1 MPPEEL
7 LALPNV
13 PDGLIE
19 AARRGLL
26 VPFIGAGVSR
36 LAGCPSWVDFADAVL
51 RSLIQAGK
59 FSYSQLDQI
68 RNLNPRVKLSFAR
81 RLAADSKVSIDY
93 KALLHS
99 VARSDH
105 EVGCRIYRNL
115 FALGNIFVTTNYD
128 EWLDERIPDTSATLI
143 PSESPSNTSAI
154 MPMRVVHRVNEF
166 VPALLNLPN
175 TVIHLHGS
183 VLDPEQ
189 MILTTGDYLTHYA
202 NDRGSTEAERENRV
216 ITFLEYLF
224 NKRTVLFVGY
234 GLDELE
240 ILEYVI
246 LKAGKHF
253 TANSREPRHYILQG
267 FFSHEE
273 VLLRNLRSYY
283 LNECAVELIPFRR
296 DDKDFGQLLDV
307 LEDFARRIPAVPP
320 LVLQRAQEMEDL
332 LNG

>member
-1 MPPEEL
+1 MPEEL

-13 PDGLIE
+13 PEGLRE

-36 LAGCPSWVDFADAVL
+36 LAGCPSWVEFADAVL

-81 RLAADSKVSIDY
+81 RLARDSKLSIDY

-99 VARSDH
+99 VAPSDH
-105 EVGCRIYRNL
+105 KDGCRIYRSL
-115 FALGNIFVTTNYD
+115 FALGDIFVTTNYD
-128 EWLDERIPDTSATLI
+128 EWLDERIPDASATLV
-143 PSESPSNTSAI
+143 PSEAPSNTSAI
-154 MPMRVVHRVNEF
+154 APMRVVHRVNEF
-166 VPALLNLPN
+166 VPALLSLPN

-202 NDRGSTEAERENRV
+202 NDRGPAEAERENRV
-216 ITFLEYLF
+216 LTFLEYLF
-224 NKRTVLFVGY
+224 KNRTVLFVGY

-246 LKAGKHF
+246 LKAGNRSKG
-253 TANSREPRHYILQG
+253 NSREPRHYIVQG

-307 LEDFARRIPAVPP
+307 LEDFAQKLPAVPP
-320 LVLQRAQEMEDL
+320 LVLQRAQEMEGL

>member
-1 MPPEEL
+1 MPEEL
-7 LALPNV
+7 FAIPSV
-13 PDGLIE
+13 PDGLRE

-81 RLAADSKVSIDY
+81 RLALDSKVSIDY
-93 KALLHS
+93 KALLHT

-105 EVGCRIYRNL
+105 KDGCRIYRSL

-128 EWLDERIPDTSATLI
+128 EWLDEHIPGTSATLT
-143 PSESPSNTSAI
+143 PSEAPSNTSAI
-154 MPMRVVHRVNEF
+154 MPMRVAHRANEF
-166 VPALLNLPN
+166 MPALLNEPN

-183 VLDPEQ
+183 VLDPDK
-189 MILTTGDYLTHYA
+189 MILTTGDYLKHYA
-202 NDRGSTEAERENRV
+202 NDHGSADAEGENRV
-216 ITFLEYLF
+216 LTFLEYLF
-224 NKRTVLFVGY
+224 NKRSVLFIGY

-240 ILEYVI
+240 ILEYVL
-246 LKAGKHF
+246 LKAG
-253 TANSREPRHYILQG
+253 TRANSSSREIRHYILQP

-296 DDKDFGQLLDV
+296 DDKDYGQLLDV
-307 LEDFARRIPAVPP
+307 LEDLAQKIPAISP
-320 LVLQRAQEMEDL
+320 LVLQRAQEMEGL

>member
-1 MPPEEL
+1 MPEEL

-13 PDGLIE
+13 PDGLKE

-51 RSLIQAGK
+51 RALIQAGK

-81 RLAADSKVSIDY
+81 RLASDSRVSIDY
-93 KALLHS
+93 KTLLHS

-105 EVGCRIYRNL
+105 KDGCRIYRSL

-143 PSESPSNTSAI
+143 PSEAPSNTSAI

-166 VPALLNLPN
+166 VPALLSLPN

-202 NDRGSTEAERENRV
+202 NDRGAAEAERENRV
-216 ITFLEYLF
+216 LTFLEYLF
-224 NKRTVLFVGY
+224 NNRTVLFVGY

-246 LKAGKHF
+246 LKAGKRF
-253 TANSREPRHYILQG
+253 KTDSREPRHYILQG

-273 VLLRNLRSYY
+273 VLLRNFRSYC

-307 LEDFARRIPAVPP
+307 LEDFARKMPAVPP

>member
-1 MPPEEL
+1 MPEEL
-7 LALPNV
+7 LAIPNL
-13 PDGLIE
+13 PDGLRE

-59 FSYSQLDQI
+59 FSYSQLEQI

-81 RLAADSKVSIDY
+81 RLARDSKVSIDY

-99 VARSDH
+99 VPRSDH
-105 EVGCRIYRNL
+105 KDGCRIYRSL

-128 EWLDERIPDTSATLI
+128 EWLDEYIPSTSAT
-143 PSESPSNTSAI
+143 PTPYETSSNTPAI
-154 MPMRVVHRVNEF
+154 TTMRAIYRVIEF
-166 VPALLNLPN
+166 LPALLNEPN

-202 NDRGSTEAERENRV
+202 NDRGPAEAKQENRV
-216 ITFLEYLF
+216 LTFLEHLF
-224 NKRTVLFVGY
+224 AHRTVLFIGY

-240 ILEYVI
+240 ILEYVL
-246 LKAGKHF
+246 LKAGRGFK
-253 TANSREPRHYILQG
+253 ADLGGPRHYILQG

-273 VLLRNLRSYY
+273 VLLRNFRSYY

-296 DDKDFGQLLDV
+296 DDKDFGQLVDV
-307 LEDFARRIPAVPP
+307 LADFAQKIPAVAP
-320 LVLQRAQEMEDL
+320 LILQKAQEMEDL
-332 LNG
+332 LNA